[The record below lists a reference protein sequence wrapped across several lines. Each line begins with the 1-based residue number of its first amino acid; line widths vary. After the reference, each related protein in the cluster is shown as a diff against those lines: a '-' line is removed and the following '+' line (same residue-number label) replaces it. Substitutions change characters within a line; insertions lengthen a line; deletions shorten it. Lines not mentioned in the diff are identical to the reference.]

1 MYSTLKKWSSPTLF
15 ALLLSSSLA
24 NATQLIENANT
35 QHVQVNMSARE
46 TNRLA
51 VEGRRIVN
59 VVPGQAGML
68 KAKKDEAQ
76 GALYFSLDP
85 DTPATGTVTLFVDD
99 DQGVT
104 YKLILV
110 PRAISGEEIV
120 LRPPADK
127 AAAAKRTNSADGRA
141 ATYARRIKELVLLMS
156 DEELQDS
163 AADKIDVNKEV
174 PLWKEG
180 KLVLASKYLMG
191 DFVGEKYRLNNVSTT
206 DMLLVEQELY
216 RRGVRA
222 VSVKNQ
228 TLAPGNATDIYIVRE
243 RKENE

>member
-1 MYSTLKKWSSPTLF
+1 MCSTLKKWSSLT
-15 ALLLSSSLA
+15 LLSLLASSLV
-24 NATQLIENANT
+24 NATQLIENSNS
-35 QHVQVNMSARE
+35 QHVQVNISARE

-51 VEGRRIVN
+51 IEGRRIVN
-59 VVPGQAGML
+59 VVPGQAGMI
-68 KAKKDEAQ
+68 KAKKDEVQ
-76 GALYFSLDP
+76 GALYFTLDP
-85 DTPATGTVTLFVDD
+85 DSPATGTIALFVDD

-110 PRAISGEEIV
+110 PRAISAEEII

-127 AAAAKRTNSADGRA
+127 RAAVKRTVTADGRA
-141 ATYARRIKELVLLMS
+141 ASYERRIKDLMLVMT
-156 DEELQDS
+156 DDELQDS
-163 AADKIDVNKEV
+163 AAEKVDVNREV

-180 KLVLASKYLMG
+180 RLILASKYLMG
-191 DFVGEKYRLNNVSTT
+191 DFVGERYHLTNVSSS

-228 TLAPGNATDIYIVRE
+228 TLAPGNATEIYIVRE